1 MQDAIAAF
9 GQVSAYNEASSIT
22 QATYEIANIYQHFST
37 ALMTSERPKSLKGE
51 ELEQYNILLEDQAF
65 PFEEKAIEFYEL
77 NLAHTKE
84 NISNIWI
91 SQTLA
96 NLRKLYP
103 VKYNRA
109 GKMDIY

>member
-1 MQDAIAAF
+1 MQVT
-9 GQVSAYNEASSIT
+9 GRTGPSQ
-22 QATYEIANIYQHFST
+22 
-37 ALMTSERPKSLKGE
+37 RPRSLKGE

-84 NISNIWI
+84 NIANDWI
-91 SQTLA
+91 NKTLG
-96 NLRKLYP
+96 NLLKLYP
-103 VKYNRA
+103 VKYNRT